1 MRRIGRGTSGQER
14 IVARTRFVGLA
25 VLGLAFLSASLAGC
39 SSGSPEPG
47 RYYKKQEGF
56 SIRFPAEW
64 EQKENVMGTVV
75 IALSP
80 AEGADDPFRENVNV
94 VVEALPAKMD
104 LEKYL
109 ELSMANLKN
118 LLSAGRE
125 PEVSDTTLGGEKAK
139 RVVYQTT
146 MGQIG
151 VKGTLYVAVKGGR
164 GYALTCSATP
174 DSFDAY
180 KARFE
185 EIAGTFR
192 FE

>member
-1 MRRIGRGTSGQER
+1 M
-14 IVARTRFVGLA
+14 ARKRFVGLA
-25 VLGLAFLSASLAGC
+25 VLGLTFLSASLAGC
-39 SSGSPEPG
+39 SSGEPEPG
-47 RYYKKQEGF
+47 RYYKKADGF

-80 AEGADDPFRENVNV
+80 AQGADDAFRENVNV
-94 VVEALPAKMD
+94 TVEALPTPRTLD
-104 LEKYL
+104 EYCN
-109 ELSMANLKN
+109 LSMANLKS
-118 LLSAGRE
+118 LLSAGQE

-139 RVVYQTT
+139 RVVYQAT

-151 VKGTLYVAVKGGR
+151 VKGVLYVAVKGDR
-164 GYALTCSATP
+164 GYAITCSATP

-180 KARFE
+180 KAQFE
-185 EIAGTFR
+185 RIVGTFR

>member
-1 MRRIGRGTSGQER
+1 MVRKC
-14 IVARTRFVGLA
+14 FVGLA

-39 SSGSPEPG
+39 SSQPPEPG
-47 RYYKKQEGF
+47 RYYKKADGF

-64 EQKENVMGTVV
+64 EQKENVMGSVV

-80 AEGADDPFRENVNV
+80 AEGAADTFRENVNV
-94 VVEALPAKMD
+94 TVESLPSPMTLD
-104 LEKYL
+104 EYFN
-109 ELSMANLKN
+109 LSMANLKN
-118 LLSAGRE
+118 LLSAGQE

-146 MGQIG
+146 MGQID
-151 VKGTLYVAVKGGR
+151 VKGMLYVAVKGNR

>member
-1 MRRIGRGTSGQER
+1 
-14 IVARTRFVGLA
+14 VARKRFVGLS

-39 SSGSPEPG
+39 SSGAPEPG
-47 RYYKKQEGF
+47 RYYKKQDGF

-64 EQKENVMGTVV
+64 EQKENVMGTTVM
-75 IALSP
+75 ALSP
-80 AEGADDPFRENVNV
+80 AEGAGDTFHENVNV
-94 VVEALPAKMD
+94 TVEALPSPMTLD
-104 LEKYL
+104 EYF
-109 ELSMANLKN
+109 NLCMVN
-118 LLSAGRE
+118 LGKLLAEGRQ
-125 PEVSDTTLGGEKAK
+125 PEVSDATLGGEKAK

-146 MGQIG
+146 IGQIG
-151 VKGTLYVAVKGGR
+151 VNGTLYVAVKGNR

>member
-1 MRRIGRGTSGQER
+1 M
-14 IVARTRFVGLA
+14 ARKRFVGLA

-39 SSGSPEPG
+39 SSGEPEPG

-94 VVEALPAKMD
+94 VVEALPSPMTLD
-104 LEKYL
+104 EYFN
-109 ELSMANLKN
+109 LSRVNLGK
-118 LLSAGRE
+118 LLTEARQ
-125 PEVSDTTLGGEKAK
+125 PEIADARIGGEAAK

-151 VKGTLYVAVKGGR
+151 VKGMLYVAVKGNR

-185 EIAGTFR
+185 KIAGTFR

>member
-1 MRRIGRGTSGQER
+1 M
-14 IVARTRFVGLA
+14 ARKRFVGLA
-25 VLGLAFLSASLAGC
+25 VLGFAFLSASLAGC
-39 SSGSPEPG
+39 SSGEPEPG

-80 AEGADDPFRENVNV
+80 AQGTDDPFRENVNV
-94 VVEALPAKMD
+94 VVEALPSLMTLD
-104 LEKYL
+104 EYFN
-109 ELSMANLKN
+109 LSMVNLKK
-118 LLSAGRE
+118 LLAAGQE
-125 PEVSDTTLGGEKAK
+125 PEVSDITLGGEKAK
-139 RVVYQTT
+139 RVVYQTM

-151 VKGTLYVAVKGGR
+151 VKGTLYVAVKGQR

-174 DSFDAY
+174 ESFDAD

>member
-1 MRRIGRGTSGQER
+1 MARI
-14 IVARTRFVGLA
+14 RFVGLA

-39 SSGSPEPG
+39 SSQPPEPG
-47 RYYKKQEGF
+47 RYYKKQDGF

-64 EQKENVMGTVV
+64 EQKENVMGSVV
-75 IALSP
+75 MALSP
-80 AEGADDPFRENVNV
+80 AEGEADAFRENVNV
-94 VVEALPAKMD
+94 MVEALPSKMD

-109 ELSMANLKN
+109 ELSMANLKK
-118 LLSAGRE
+118 LLSAGQE

-139 RVVYQTT
+139 RVVCQMT
-146 MGQIG
+146 MGQIN
-151 VKGTLYVAVKGGR
+151 VKSTVYVAVKGTR
-164 GYALTCSATP
+164 GYSLACSATP

>member
-1 MRRIGRGTSGQER
+1 
-14 IVARTRFVGLA
+14 VARKRFVALA
-25 VLGLAFLSASLAGC
+25 VLGLAFLPVSLAGC
-39 SSGSPEPG
+39 SSGEPEPG
-47 RYYKKQEGF
+47 RCYKKQDGF

-64 EQKENVMGTVV
+64 EQKENVMGTAVM
-75 IALSP
+75 ALSP
-80 AEGADDPFRENVNV
+80 AEGEADTFRENVNV
-94 VVEALPAKMD
+94 TVEKLQSPMD

-109 ELSMANLKN
+109 ELSMANLKK
-118 LLSAGRE
+118 LLAAGQA
-125 PEVSDTTLGGEKAK
+125 PEVSDATLGGEKAK

-146 MGQIG
+146 MGPIG
-151 VKGTLYVAVKGGR
+151 VKGALYVAVKGRR

>member
-1 MRRIGRGTSGQER
+1 MVRKRFVALVVLGFLGTSL
-14 IVARTRFVGLA
+14 V
-25 VLGLAFLSASLAGC
+25 GC
-39 SSGSPEPG
+39 SGKSPEPG

-56 SIRFPAEW
+56 SIRFPEDW

-80 AEGADDPFRENVNV
+80 AQGADDAFRENVNV
-94 VVEALPAKMD
+94 TVEALPSSMD

-118 LLSAGRE
+118 LLSEGQE

-139 RVVYQTT
+139 RFVCQMT
-146 MGQIG
+146 MGQIN
-151 VKGTLYVAVKGGR
+151 VKSTVYVAVKGTR
-164 GYALTCSATP
+164 GYLLTCSATP

>member
-1 MRRIGRGTSGQER
+1 MVRK
-14 IVARTRFVGLA
+14 RFVAFA

-39 SSGSPEPG
+39 SSGEPEPG

-80 AEGADDPFRENVNV
+80 TEGADDPFRENVNV
-94 VVEALPAKMD
+94 TVETLPSPMD
-104 LEKYL
+104 LDEYFN
-109 ELSMANLKN
+109 LSMTNLKK
-118 LLSAGRE
+118 LLTETRQ
-125 PEVSDTTLGGEKAK
+125 PEVTDTTLGGEKAK

-151 VKGTLYVAVKGGR
+151 VKGMLYVVVKGNR
-164 GYALTCSATP
+164 GYALTCSAAP

-185 EIAGTFR
+185 EIVGTFR

>member
-1 MRRIGRGTSGQER
+1 M
-14 IVARTRFVGLA
+14 ARKRFVGLA
-25 VLGLAFLSASLAGC
+25 VLGLAFLSALLAGC
-39 SSGSPEPG
+39 SSGGPEPG

-80 AEGADDPFRENVNV
+80 AQGADDAFRENVNV
-94 VVEALPAKMD
+94 TVETLQSPMD

-109 ELSMANLKN
+109 ELSMANLKD
-118 LLSAGRE
+118 LLSAGQE

-146 MGQIG
+146 MGQIN
-151 VKGTLYVAVKGGR
+151 VKEMLYLAVKGNR
-164 GYALTCSATP
+164 SYAITCSATP

-180 KARFE
+180 KAQFE
-185 EIAGTFR
+185 RIVGTFR

>member
-1 MRRIGRGTSGQER
+1 M
-14 IVARTRFVGLA
+14 ARKRFIALA
-25 VLGLAFLSASLAGC
+25 VLGLAFLAASRAGC
-39 SSGSPEPG
+39 SGNSPEPG
-47 RYYKKQEGF
+47 RNYKKQDGF

-64 EQKENVMGTVV
+64 EQKENVMGSVV
-75 IALSP
+75 MALSP
-80 AEGADDPFRENVNV
+80 AEGEADAFRENVNV
-94 VVEALPAKMD
+94 MVEALPSKMD

-109 ELSMANLKN
+109 ELSMANLKK
-118 LLSAGRE
+118 LLSAGQE

-139 RVVYQTT
+139 RVVCQMT
-146 MGQIG
+146 MGQIN
-151 VKGTLYVAVKGGR
+151 VKSTVYVAVKGTR
-164 GYALTCSATP
+164 GYSLTCSATP

>member
-1 MRRIGRGTSGQER
+1 
-14 IVARTRFVGLA
+14 VARKRFVGLS

-39 SSGSPEPG
+39 SSGEPEPG
-47 RYYKKQEGF
+47 RYYKKAEGF

-94 VVEALPAKMD
+94 VVEALPSPMTLD
-104 LEKYL
+104 EYFN
-109 ELSMANLKN
+109 LSRVNLGK
-118 LLSAGRE
+118 LLTEARQ
-125 PEVSDTTLGGEKAK
+125 PEIADARIGGEAAK

-151 VKGTLYVAVKGGR
+151 VKGMLYVAVKGNR

-185 EIAGTFR
+185 KIAGTFR

>member
-1 MRRIGRGTSGQER
+1 M
-14 IVARTRFVGLA
+14 ARKRFVGLA

-39 SSGSPEPG
+39 SSGEPEPG

-80 AEGADDPFRENVNV
+80 AEGEADTFRENVNV
-94 VVEALPAKMD
+94 VVEALPTPMD

-109 ELSMANLKN
+109 ELTVANLKN
-118 LLSAGRE
+118 LLSAGQE
-125 PEVSDTTLGGEKAK
+125 PEVSDATLGGEKAK

-151 VKGTLYVAVKGGR
+151 VKGTLYVAVKGNR
-164 GYALTCSATP
+164 GYAITCSATP

-180 KARFE
+180 KAQFE
-185 EIAGTFR
+185 RIAGTFR

>member
-1 MRRIGRGTSGQER
+1 M
-14 IVARTRFVGLA
+14 ARKRFVALA

-39 SSGSPEPG
+39 SSGSPESG
-47 RYYKKQEGF
+47 RYYKKAEGF

-75 IALSP
+75 IAVSP

-94 VVEALPAKMD
+94 VVETLPATMD
-104 LEKYL
+104 LEEYFKL
-109 ELSMANLKN
+109 NMANMEKMFTT
-118 LLSAGRE
+118 GQQ
-125 PEVSDTTLGGEKAK
+125 PEVSDTTFGGEKAK

-151 VKGTLYVAVKGGR
+151 VKGTLYVAVKGNR

>member
-1 MRRIGRGTSGQER
+1 
-14 IVARTRFVGLA
+14 VARKRFVGLA

-64 EQKENVMGTVV
+64 EQKENVMGSVV

-80 AEGADDPFRENVNV
+80 AEGADDAFRENVNV
-94 VVEALPAKMD
+94 TVEALPSPMTLD
-104 LEKYL
+104 EYFN
-109 ELSMANLKN
+109 LSMANLKN
-118 LLSAGRE
+118 LLSEGQE
-125 PEVSDTTLGGEKAK
+125 PEVSDATLGGEKAK
-139 RVVYQTT
+139 RFVCQMT
-146 MGQIG
+146 MGQIN
-151 VKGTLYVAVKGGR
+151 VKSTVYVAVKGTR
-164 GYALTCSATP
+164 GYLLTCSATP

-185 EIAGTFR
+185 KIAGTFR

>member
-1 MRRIGRGTSGQER
+1 M
-14 IVARTRFVGLA
+14 ARTRFVGLA
-25 VLGLAFLSASLAGC
+25 VLGLAFLAASLAGC

-47 RYYKKQEGF
+47 RYYKKEDGF
-56 SIRFPAEW
+56 SIRFPEDW
-64 EQKENVMGTVV
+64 ERKENVMGTVV

-80 AEGADDPFRENVNV
+80 AQGADDAFRENVNV
-94 VVEALPAKMD
+94 TVETLPSPMTLD
-104 LEKYL
+104 EYFN
-109 ELSMANLKN
+109 LSMVNLGK
-118 LLSAGRE
+118 LLTEARR
-125 PEVSDTTLGGEKAK
+125 PEVADARIGGEAAK

-151 VKGTLYVAVKGGR
+151 VKGMLYVAVKGNR

>member
-1 MRRIGRGTSGQER
+1 M
-14 IVARTRFVGLA
+14 ARKRFIALA
-25 VLGLAFLSASLAGC
+25 VLGLAFLPVLLAGC
-39 SSGSPEPG
+39 AGNSPEPG
-47 RYYKKQEGF
+47 RYYKKEDGF

-80 AEGADDPFRENVNV
+80 AEGQADAFRENVNV
-94 VVEALPAKMD
+94 VVEALPTPMTLD
-104 LEKYL
+104 EYFNR
-109 ELSMANLKN
+109 SRVSLKK
-118 LLSAGRE
+118 LISAGQK
-125 PEVSDTTLGGEKAK
+125 PEVSDATLGGEKAK

-146 MGQIG
+146 MGQTG
-151 VKGTLYVAVKGGR
+151 VKGILYIAVKGTR
-164 GYALTCSATP
+164 GYAVTCSAAP
-174 DSFDAY
+174 DAFDAY

>member
-1 MRRIGRGTSGQER
+1 
-14 IVARTRFVGLA
+14 VARKRFVGLA

-80 AEGADDPFRENVNV
+80 AEGEADTFQENVNV
-94 VVEALPAKMD
+94 VVEALPAPMD

-109 ELSMANLKN
+109 ELGMANLKN
-118 LLSAGRE
+118 LLSAGQE

-151 VKGTLYVAVKGGR
+151 VKGTLYVAVKGHR
-164 GYALTCSATP
+164 GYALTCSATT

-180 KARFE
+180 KARFA

>member
-1 MRRIGRGTSGQER
+1 MARI
-14 IVARTRFVGLA
+14 RFVGLA

-39 SSGSPEPG
+39 SSQPPEPG
-47 RYYKKQEGF
+47 RYYKKAEGF

-64 EQKENVMGTVV
+64 EQKENVMGSVV

-80 AEGADDPFRENVNV
+80 AEGADDAFRENVNV
-94 VVEALPAKMD
+94 VVEALPSPMTLD
-104 LEKYL
+104 EYFN
-109 ELSMANLKN
+109 LSMANLRK
-118 LLSAGRE
+118 LLTEARQ
-125 PEVSDTTLGGEKAK
+125 PEIADARIGGEAAK
-139 RVVYQTT
+139 QVVYQTT
-146 MGQIG
+146 MGQIR
-151 VKGTLYVAVKGGR
+151 VKSMLYVAVKGQR
-164 GYALTCSATP
+164 GYAVTCSATP